1 MSREQLILLKFTG
14 EHVVKSDSET
24 EEHPKDSFDCLN
36 QYLHAD
42 KLLVQLITM
51 GILFDSIKVYSDPS
65 AKHSKFDRA
74 LLLRFLKQQSEQKNL
89 KLERKASL
97 VLPGLKQRLNL
108 HRTEIMSSIKS
119 SELADIFG
127 PPREANKRKSA
138 PARKV
143 SSMGPKRKPTT
154 EKVLESVLESPS
166 KPFSVDI
173 LD

>member
-14 EHVVKSDSET
+14 EHLVNSESET
-24 EEHPKDSFDCLN
+24 EEHPKDSVDCLN
-36 QYLHAD
+36 KYLHSD

-51 GILFDSIKVYSDPS
+51 GILFDAIKVYSDPT

-74 LLLRFLKQQSEQKNL
+74 LLQRFLKQQSEQKNL

-108 HRTEIMSSIKS
+108 KHTAVMSSIKS

-127 PPREANKRKSA
+127 PPR
-138 PARKV
+138 
-143 SSMGPKRKPTT
+143 
-154 EKVLESVLESPS
+154 
-166 KPFSVDI
+166 
-173 LD
+173 